1 MYYIIEVFKDSAKT
15 KLHVLSTENEFLN
28 FEFDKDIEMSIGSTH
43 LPIDNFINPFDLF
56 FADKTDD
63 KNLMYC
69 LQLLNKFKLYNEIN
83 SVISDFFR
91 YMRYFLK
98 IVNIKN

>member
-1 MYYIIEVFKDSAKT
+1 
-15 KLHVLSTENEFLN
+15 
-28 FEFDKDIEMSIGSTH
+28 MSIGSTH

-91 YMRYFLK
+91 YMRYYLK